1 MVSLQNELW
10 GGPPW
15 NFTLEGPGIQAQG
28 IPGPQGPPST
38 SFLLSALRPWE
49 GYGLRPSHSMVV
61 TLAPGRVVST

>member
-10 GGPPW
+10 GGLPW
-15 NFTLEGPGIQAQG
+15 NFTLVGLG
-28 IPGPQGPPST
+28 IPGPQRPPST

-49 GYGLRPSHSMVV
+49 GYGLHPSYSMVV